1 MGTSLGLWMVGAGL
15 LAAPL
20 DSDLTRHEFT
30 QVQMGMPF
38 TLILYAPDEIIA
50 NRAAAAA
57 FQRIAAIDRVMSDYK
72 PDSELSRLTATAGRG
87 AAVSVSAELWNIL
100 LASQKLSEQSDG
112 AFDVTVGP
120 YVKLWRRARREQ
132 RFPSAERLAE
142 ARDAVGYRSLQ
153 LDRSAQTA
161 LLERPNMRLDLGGI
175 AVGYA
180 LDEALKV
187 LREHGV
193 ERALLDGSGDVLAG
207 EAPPGKAG
215 WRLGIAAPVKD
226 AAPSR
231 FLSLAHRSAT
241 TAGDTFQFVEL
252 DGKRYSHIV
261 DPRTGLGLTTRL
273 GVTIVAKDAMTAD
286 SLDTAVS
293 VLGADAGKELLKQYD
308 GAEAL
313 FMSVADDGSVTSSET
328 PGFGRFDSTDP

>member
-1 MGTSLGLWMVGAGL
+1 MGNSLGIWIVGAGL

-38 TLILYAPDEIIA
+38 TLILYAPDEAIA
-50 NRAAAAA
+50 NRAAEAA
-57 FQRIAAIDRVMSDYK
+57 FERIAAIDQVMSDYK
-72 PDSELSRLTATAGRG
+72 PDSELSRLTATAGNG
-87 AAVSVSAELWNIL
+87 TAVPISDELWRVL
-100 LASQKLSEQSDG
+100 LASQRLSEQSDG
-112 AFDVTVGP
+112 AFDITVGP

-142 ARDAVGYRSLQ
+142 AREAVGYRLLQ
-153 LDRSAQTA
+153 LDLATQTA
-161 LLERPNMRLDLGGI
+161 LLERPHMRLDLGGI

-187 LREHGV
+187 LREQGV
-193 ERALLDGSGDVLAG
+193 DRALLDGSGDVLAG
-207 EAPPGKAG
+207 DPPPGKTG

-226 AAPSR
+226 APPSR
-231 FLSLAHRSAT
+231 FLCLANRSAT

-293 VLGADAGKELLKQYD
+293 VLGVEAGKNLLKQHD
-308 GAEAL
+308 GIEAL
-313 FMSVADDGSVTSSET
+313 FMSVSDDGSVEATET
-328 PGFGRFDSTDP
+328 PGFGQFESAE